1 MTHFNIMKYSIQIQ
15 RALEKA
21 VEALGDY
28 GQKKFAE
35 KSQINPV
42 YINRWL
48 NPEKYN
54 PKTIGDALWK
64 KLLPHISPYLTEDTE
79 RISAS
84 KKSIKQHFTSPPLP
98 VPAAAK
104 PEYVGK
110 IINGQIN
117 VYGVPNERI
126 SSAINA
132 ATFLTEEEKRL
143 LIYEIF
149 KEG

>member
-1 MTHFNIMKYSIQIQ
+1 MKYSIQIQ
-15 RALEKA
+15 RALQKA
-21 VEALGDY
+21 VDALGDY

-48 NPEKYN
+48 NPGKYN

-64 KLLPHISPYLTEDTE
+64 KLLPHISPYLTEDAE
-79 RISAS
+79 SIPAS
-84 KKSIKQHFTSPPLP
+84 KKSIKQQFHSSSSPFPLP
-98 VPAAAK
+98 IPAAAK

>member
-15 RALEKA
+15 KALKKA
-21 VEALGDY
+21 VDALGDY

-35 KSQINPV
+35 KSKINPV

-48 NPEKYN
+48 NPEKYG

-64 KLLPHISPYLTEDTE
+64 KLYPHIAEYLTNAEE
-79 RISAS
+79 NA
-84 KKSIKQHFTSPPLP
+84 P
-98 VPAAAK
+98 VPKRIANQQTPPAPSATK

-126 SSAINA
+126 SSVINA
-132 ATFLTEEEKRL
+132 STFLTEEEKRI